1 MRCLL
6 RRALPVSYSPSPMK
20 TSLPVPDSTP
30 HVPEEM
36 HTGGIGGH
44 PKGLSNLFFAELWER
59 FSYYGMRA
67 LLMLFMIAPMA
78 AGGLG
83 FDQQQASSVYGN
95 YVMASYMLCILG
107 GFIADNFIGARRAVL
122 IGGFVITAGHY
133 TLVLD
138 SLPAFYLG
146 LILIAVGTGLLKPS
160 ISTLV
165 GGLYARGD
173 ARRDAGFSLFYMGI
187 NIGAFAAPL
196 VTGYLAQD
204 AGFKEIL
211 IGWGF
216 DPAHSWHWGF
226 GAAGVGMTLGMW
238 VYVRRLN
245 WVSHVGDAPDAHLRR
260 PWERLALVTLGT
272 IALLYLMI
280 QSDRKDSFLVPFI
293 DRSFSF
299 VWQPIPYVW
308 LAYTIYSLPILVV
321 LYFGVIRKDDD
332 SKRIAAIG
340 VFFIAAVLF
349 WAVFEQAGTTLTL
362 FADELT
368 RTEILGQP
376 FPSSWFQ
383 SANPLFVI
391 ALAPIFAWLWVA
403 LGTRQPSVAL
413 KFVFGLIFLGL
424 SFALMVPAAQ
434 GIVAGK
440 VSPWWLVGVYFLQTL
455 GEMCLSPVGLST
467 MSKLAPA
474 RLTGLVLGVWFL
486 ATALG
491 NKLSGTLSADFP
503 SKDPAALASFFS
515 NQAIVVGIVAVVL
528 LALVPW
534 VRHLMGKEHH

>member
-1 MRCLL
+1 
-6 RRALPVSYSPSPMK
+6 MK
-20 TSLPVPDSTP
+20 TPLPVPDSTP
-30 HVPEEM
+30 HVPEAM

-83 FDQQQASSVYGN
+83 FTQQQAAAVYGN
-95 YVMASYMLCILG
+95 YVMSSYMLCILG

-133 TLVLD
+133 TLALNSVT
-138 SLPAFYLG
+138 AFYVG

-211 IGWGF
+211 TAWGF
-216 DPAHSWHWGF
+216 DPTHSWHWGF

-238 VYVRRLN
+238 VYVRRLS
-245 WVSHVGDAPDAHLRR
+245 WVSHVGDAPAAHHPR

-272 IALLYLMI
+272 IALLYLMMK
-280 QSDRKDSFLVPFI
+280 SDE
-293 DRSFSF
+293 
-299 VWQPIPYVW
+299 YVW
-308 LAYTIYSLPILVV
+308 LAYTIYSLPILAV
-321 LYFGVIRKDDD
+321 LYFGVFRKDDD

-383 SANPLFVI
+383 SVNALFVI
-391 ALAPIFAWLWVA
+391 VLAPVFAWLWVA

-440 VSPWWLVGVYFLQTL
+440 VSPWWLIGVYFLQTL

-491 NKLSGTLSADFP
+491 NKLSGTLSADFS

-515 NQAIVVGIVAVVL
+515 NQAIVVGLMAVVL

>member
-6 RRALPVSYSPSPMK
+6 RGASPVSYSPSPMK
-20 TSLPVPDSTP
+20 PPLPVPDSTP

-211 IGWGF
+211 MGWGF

-272 IALLYLMI
+272 IALLYLMMK
-280 QSDRKDSFLVPFI
+280 SDE
-293 DRSFSF
+293 
-299 VWQPIPYVW
+299 YVW

-368 RTEILGQP
+368 RTEILGKP

-383 SANPLFVI
+383 SVNALFVI

-491 NKLSGTLSADFP
+491 NKLSGTLSAGFS

-515 NQAIVVGIVAVVL
+515 NQALVVGIVAVVL

>member
-1 MRCLL
+1 MSTPR
-6 RRALPVSYSPSPMK
+6 PI
-20 TSLPVPDSTP
+20 PDPTP
-30 HVPEEM
+30 HVPEDF
-36 HTGGIGGH
+36 HGGGIAGH

-67 LLMLFMIAPMA
+67 LLMLFMIAPVA
-78 AGGLG
+78 SGGLG
-83 FDQQQASSVYGN
+83 FTQPHAAVVYGN
-95 YVMASYMLCILG
+95 YVMSSYMLCILG
-107 GFIADNFIGARRAVL
+107 GFIADNFLGARRAVL
-122 IGGFVITAGHY
+122 IGGFIITAGHY
-133 TLVLD
+133 ALAFD
-138 SLPAFYLG
+138 SVPTFYAG

-165 GGLYARGD
+165 GGLYRRGD

-204 AGFKEIL
+204 EGFKAIL
-211 IGWGF
+211 LGWGL
-216 DPAHSWHWGF
+216 DPRHSWHWGF
-226 GAAGVGMTLGMW
+226 GAAGLGMTLGMW

-245 WVSHVGDAPDAHLRR
+245 WVSHVGDAPAADHKR
-260 PWERLALVTLGT
+260 PWERLALVALGT
-272 IALLYLMI
+272 IALLALMMK
-280 QSDRKDSFLVPFI
+280 SDENA
-293 DRSFSF
+293 
-299 VWQPIPYVW
+299 W
-308 LAYTIYSLPILVV
+308 LAYAIYSLPILVV
-321 LYFGVIRKDDD
+321 LYFGVFRRDDD

-368 RTEILGQP
+368 RTELLGRP

-383 SANPLFVI
+383 SVNALFVI
-391 ALAPIFAWLWVA
+391 ALAPVFAWLWVA
-403 LGTRQPSVAL
+403 LGTRQPAVAV
-413 KFVFGLIFLGL
+413 KFVLGLVFLGL

-434 GIVAGK
+434 GIVDGK
-440 VSPWWLVGVYFLQTL
+440 VSPWWLIGVYFLQTL

-491 NKLSGTLSADFP
+491 NKLSGTLSAGFS
-503 SKDPAALASFFS
+503 SKDPVALANFFRD
-515 NQAIVVGIVAVVL
+515 QAIVVGVMALVL
-528 LALVPW
+528 LALAPW

>member
-1 MRCLL
+1 
-6 RRALPVSYSPSPMK
+6 
-20 TSLPVPDSTP
+20 
-30 HVPEEM
+30 M

-67 LLMLFMIAPMA
+67 LLTLFMVAPMA

-83 FDQQQASSVYGN
+83 FDQVKAASVYGN
-95 YVMASYMLCILG
+95 YVMSSYMLCILG

-122 IGGFVITAGHY
+122 IGGFIITLGHF
-133 TLVLD
+133 TLTLN
-138 SLPAFYLG
+138 SLPTFYAG
-146 LILIAVGTGLLKPS
+146 LILVAVGTGLLKPS

-204 AGFKEIL
+204 EGFKLIL
-211 IGWGF
+211 VGWGL
-216 DPAHSWHWGF
+216 DPLHSWHWGF
-226 GAAGVGMTLGMW
+226 GAAGVGMTLGML

-245 WVSHVGDAPDAHLRR
+245 WIRHIGEAPDALEPR
-260 PWERLALVTLGT
+260 PWVPLVLVATGT
-272 IALLYLMI
+272 FVLLYLMM

-293 DRSFSF
+293 NRSFSF
-299 VWQPIPYVW
+299 IWQPIPYVW

-321 LYFGVIRKDDD
+321 LYFGVLRKDED

-349 WAVFEQAGTTLTL
+349 WAVFEQAGTSLTL

-368 RTEILGQP
+368 RNEAFGRP
-376 FPSSWFQ
+376 YPSAWFQ
-383 SANPLFVI
+383 SVNSFFVI
-391 ALAPIFAWLWVA
+391 ALAPVFAWLWVT
-403 LGTRQPSVAL
+403 LSTRQPSVAL

-434 GIVAGK
+434 ATVAGK
-440 VSPWWLVGVYFLQTL
+440 VSPWWLIGVYFLQTL

-474 RLTGLVLGVWFL
+474 RLTGLIMGVWFL
-486 ATALG
+486 ATSLG
-491 NKLSGTLSADFP
+491 NKLSGTLSADFS
-503 SKDPAALASFFS
+503 SKDPVALSHFFS

-534 VRHLMGKEHH
+534 VRHLIGTEDH

>member
-1 MRCLL
+1 MSTPR
-6 RRALPVSYSPSPMK
+6 PI
-20 TSLPVPDSTP
+20 PDPTP
-30 HVPEEM
+30 HVPEDF
-36 HTGGIGGH
+36 HGGGIAGH

-67 LLMLFMIAPMA
+67 LLMLFMIAPVA
-78 AGGLG
+78 SGGLG
-83 FDQQQASSVYGN
+83 FAQPHAAAVYGN
-95 YVMASYMLCILG
+95 YVMSSYMLCILG

-122 IGGFVITAGHY
+122 IGGFIITAGHY
-133 TLVLD
+133 ALAFD
-138 SLPAFYLG
+138 SVPTFYAG

-165 GGLYARGD
+165 GGLYRRGD
-173 ARRDAGFSLFYMGI
+173 TRRDAGFSLFYMGI

-204 AGFKEIL
+204 EGFKQIL
-211 IGWGF
+211 VGWGL
-216 DPAHSWHWGF
+216 DPRHSWHWGF
-226 GAAGVGMTLGMW
+226 GAAGIGMTLGMW

-245 WVSHVGDAPDAHLRR
+245 WVRHVGDAPAADQKR

-272 IALLYLMI
+272 VALLTLMM
-280 QSDRKDSFLVPFI
+280 QLDRTDSFQVPFLDLSLSPI
-293 DRSFSF
+293 WLS
-299 VWQPIPYVW
+299 IPYAW
-308 LAYTIYSLPILVV
+308 LGYAIYGLPLLVV
-321 LYFGVIRKDDD
+321 LYFGLLRKDDD

-368 RTEILGQP
+368 RTELLGQA

-383 SANPLFVI
+383 SVNALFVI
-391 ALAPIFAWLWVA
+391 ALAPVFAWLWVA

-413 KFVFGLIFLGL
+413 KFTFGLLFLGL

-440 VSPWWLVGVYFLQTL
+440 VSPWWLIGVYFLQTL

-467 MSKLAPA
+467 MSKLAPE
-474 RLTGLVLGVWFL
+474 RLTGLVLGVWFM

-491 NKLSGTLSADFP
+491 NKLSGTLSAGFSP
-503 SKDPAALASFFS
+503 KDPVELANFFRD
-515 NQAIVVGIVAVVL
+515 QAIVVGLMALVL

-534 VRHLMGKEHH
+534 VRHLMGKDHH

>member
-6 RRALPVSYSPSPMK
+6 WRVSPVYYSPCPMK
-20 TSLPVPDSTP
+20 SPLPVPDSTP

-138 SLPAFYLG
+138 SLTAFYVG

-211 IGWGF
+211 TAWGF

-245 WVSHVGDAPDAHLRR
+245 WVRHVGDAPEAHHKR
-260 PWERLALVTLGT
+260 PWERLALVALGT
-272 IALLYLMI
+272 IALLYLMM
-280 QSDRKDSFLVPFI
+280 QSDE
-293 DRSFSF
+293 
-299 VWQPIPYVW
+299 YVW
-308 LAYTIYSLPILVV
+308 LAYTIYSLPIIVV
-321 LYFGVIRKDDD
+321 LYFGLFRKDDD

-383 SANPLFVI
+383 SVNALFVI

-440 VSPWWLVGVYFLQTL
+440 VSPWWLIGVYFLQTL

-491 NKLSGTLSADFP
+491 NKLSGTLSASF
-503 SKDPAALASFFS
+503 SAKDPAALASFFS

>member
-1 MRCLL
+1 
-6 RRALPVSYSPSPMK
+6 
-20 TSLPVPDSTP
+20 
-30 HVPEEM
+30 M

-211 IGWGF
+211 TAWGF

-272 IALLYLMI
+272 IALLYLMM

-299 VWQPIPYVW
+299 VWQPIEYVW

-383 SANPLFVI
+383 SVNALFVI

-491 NKLSGTLSADFP
+491 NKLSGTLSAGFS

-515 NQAIVVGIVAVVL
+515 TQAFVVGIVAVVL

>member
-1 MRCLL
+1 
-6 RRALPVSYSPSPMK
+6 
-20 TSLPVPDSTP
+20 
-30 HVPEEM
+30 M

-211 IGWGF
+211 TAWGF

-272 IALLYLMI
+272 IALLYLMM

-299 VWQPIPYVW
+299 VWQPIEYVW

-383 SANPLFVI
+383 SVNALFVI

-491 NKLSGTLSADFP
+491 NKLSGTLSAGFS

-515 NQAIVVGIVAVVL
+515 TQALVMGIVAVVL

>member
-1 MRCLL
+1 
-6 RRALPVSYSPSPMK
+6 
-20 TSLPVPDSTP
+20 
-30 HVPEEM
+30 
-36 HTGGIGGH
+36 
-44 PKGLSNLFFAELWER
+44 
-59 FSYYGMRA
+59 
-67 LLMLFMIAPMA
+67 MLFMIAPVA
-78 AGGLG
+78 SGGLG
-83 FDQQQASSVYGN
+83 FTQPHAAVVYGN
-95 YVMASYMLCILG
+95 YVMSSYMLCILG

-122 IGGFVITAGHY
+122 IGGFIITAGHY
-133 TLVLD
+133 ALAFD
-138 SLPAFYLG
+138 SVPTFYAG

-165 GGLYARGD
+165 GGLYRRGD
-173 ARRDAGFSLFYMGI
+173 TRRDAGFSLFYMGI

-204 AGFKEIL
+204 EGFRQIL
-211 IGWGF
+211 VGWGL
-216 DPAHSWHWGF
+216 DPKHSWHWGF
-226 GAAGVGMTLGMW
+226 GAAGIGMTLGMW

-245 WVSHVGDAPDAHLRR
+245 WVSHVGDAPAADHQR
-260 PWERLALVTLGT
+260 PWERLALVALGT
-272 IALLYLMI
+272 IALLALMMK
-280 QSDRKDSFLVPFI
+280 SDE
-293 DRSFSF
+293 
-299 VWQPIPYVW
+299 YAW
-308 LAYTIYSLPILVV
+308 LAYAIYSLPILVV
-321 LYFGVIRKDDD
+321 LYFGIFRRDDD

-368 RTEILGQP
+368 RTELLGQP

-383 SANPLFVI
+383 SVNALFVI
-391 ALAPIFAWLWVA
+391 ALAPVFAWLWVA
-403 LGTRQPSVAL
+403 LGTRQPAVAV
-413 KFVFGLIFLGL
+413 KFVLGLVFLGL

-434 GIVAGK
+434 GIVDGK
-440 VSPWWLVGVYFLQTL
+440 VSPWWLIGVYFLQTL

-491 NKLSGTLSADFP
+491 NKLSGTLSAGFS
-503 SKDPAALASFFS
+503 SKDPVALANFFRD
-515 NQAIVVGIVAVVL
+515 QAIVVGVMALVL
-528 LALVPW
+528 LALAPW

>member
-6 RRALPVSYSPSPMK
+6 WRVSPVYYSPCPMK
-20 TSLPVPDSTP
+20 SPLPVPDSTP

-138 SLPAFYLG
+138 SLTAFYVG

-211 IGWGF
+211 TTWGF

-245 WVSHVGDAPDAHLRR
+245 WVSHVGDAPEAHHKR
-260 PWERLALVTLGT
+260 PWERLALVALGT
-272 IALLYLMI
+272 IALLYLMMK
-280 QSDRKDSFLVPFI
+280 SDE
-293 DRSFSF
+293 
-299 VWQPIPYVW
+299 YVW
-308 LAYTIYSLPILVV
+308 LAYTIYSLPIIVV
-321 LYFGVIRKDDD
+321 LYFGLFRKDDD

-383 SANPLFVI
+383 SVNALFVI

-440 VSPWWLVGVYFLQTL
+440 VSPWWLIGVYFLQTL

-491 NKLSGTLSADFP
+491 NKLSGTLSASF
-503 SKDPAALASFFS
+503 SAKDPAALASFFS

>member
-1 MRCLL
+1 
-6 RRALPVSYSPSPMK
+6 
-20 TSLPVPDSTP
+20 
-30 HVPEEM
+30 M

-83 FDQQQASSVYGN
+83 FTQPQASSVYGN
-95 YVMASYMLCILG
+95 YVMSSYMLCILG
-107 GFIADNFIGARRAVL
+107 GFIADNFIGARQAVL
-122 IGGFVITAGHY
+122 IGGFIITAGHY
-133 TLVLD
+133 TLALNSV
-138 SLPAFYLG
+138 ATFYVG
-146 LILIAVGTGLLKPS
+146 LVLIAVGTGLLKPS

-165 GGLYARGD
+165 GGLYARTD

-204 AGFKEIL
+204 EGFKQVL
-211 IGWGF
+211 VGLGL
-216 DPAHSWHWGF
+216 DPLHSWHWGF

-245 WVSHVGDAPDAHLRR
+245 WIRHVGDAPEAHQKR
-260 PWERLALVTLGT
+260 PWERLALVALGT
-272 IALLYLMI
+272 IALLYLMM

-293 DRSFSF
+293 DRSFSLA
-299 VWQPIPYVW
+299 WQPIPYIW
-308 LAYTIYSLPILVV
+308 LAYTIYSLPVLVV
-321 LYFGVIRKDDD
+321 LYFGVFRKDED

-349 WAVFEQAGTTLTL
+349 WAVFEQAGTSLTL

-368 RTEILGQP
+368 RTELLGLP

-383 SANPLFVI
+383 SVNALFVI
-391 ALAPIFAWLWVA
+391 ALAPVFAWLWVT

-440 VSPWWLVGVYFLQTL
+440 VSPWWLIGVYFLQTL

-491 NKLSGTLSADFP
+491 NKLSGTLSADFS
-503 SKDPAALASFFS
+503 SKDPVALSHFFS
-515 NQAIVVGIVAVVL
+515 NQAYVVVAVALVL

>member
-1 MRCLL
+1 MSTPR
-6 RRALPVSYSPSPMK
+6 PI
-20 TSLPVPDSTP
+20 PDPTP
-30 HVPEEM
+30 HVPEDF
-36 HTGGIGGH
+36 HGGGIAGH

-67 LLMLFMIAPMA
+67 LLMLFMIAPVA
-78 AGGLG
+78 SGGLG
-83 FDQQQASSVYGN
+83 FAQPHAAAVYGN
-95 YVMASYMLCILG
+95 YVMSSYMLCILG

-122 IGGFVITAGHY
+122 IGGFIITAGHY
-133 TLVLD
+133 ALAFD
-138 SLPAFYLG
+138 SVPTFYAG

-165 GGLYARGD
+165 GGLYRRGD
-173 ARRDAGFSLFYMGI
+173 TRRDAGFSLFYMGI

-204 AGFKEIL
+204 EGFKQIL
-211 IGWGF
+211 VGWGL
-216 DPAHSWHWGF
+216 DPRHSWHWGF
-226 GAAGVGMTLGMW
+226 GAAGIGMTLGMW

-245 WVSHVGDAPDAHLRR
+245 WVRHVGDAPAADQKR

-272 IALLYLMI
+272 VALLTLMM
-280 QSDRKDSFLVPFI
+280 QLDRTDSFQVPFLDLSLSPI
-293 DRSFSF
+293 WLS
-299 VWQPIPYVW
+299 IPYAW
-308 LAYTIYSLPILVV
+308 LGYAIYGLPLLVV
-321 LYFGVIRKDDD
+321 LYFGLLRKDDD

-368 RTEILGQP
+368 RTELLGQA

-383 SANPLFVI
+383 SVNALFVI
-391 ALAPIFAWLWVA
+391 ALAPVFAWLWVA

-440 VSPWWLVGVYFLQTL
+440 VSPWWLIGVYFLQTL

-467 MSKLAPA
+467 MSKLAPE
-474 RLTGLVLGVWFL
+474 RLTGLVLGVWFM

-491 NKLSGTLSADFP
+491 NKLSGTLSASF
-503 SKDPAALASFFS
+503 SAKDPAALASFFS
-515 NQAIVVGIVAVVL
+515 NQAIVVGLMALVL

>member
-1 MRCLL
+1 M
-6 RRALPVSYSPSPMK
+6 PVSYSPSPMK
-20 TSLPVPDSTP
+20 TPLPVPDSTP

-83 FDQQQASSVYGN
+83 FDQQQATSVYGN
-95 YVMASYMLCILG
+95 YTMASYMLCILG

-138 SLPAFYLG
+138 SLTAFYVG

-226 GAAGVGMTLGMW
+226 GAAGIGMTLGMW

-272 IALLYLMI
+272 IALLYLMMK
-280 QSDRKDSFLVPFI
+280 SDE
-293 DRSFSF
+293 
-299 VWQPIPYVW
+299 YVW

-383 SANPLFVI
+383 SVNALFVI

-491 NKLSGTLSADFP
+491 NKLSGTLSAGFS

-515 NQAIVVGIVAVVL
+515 TQALVVGIVAVVL

>member
-1 MRCLL
+1 MNTP
-6 RRALPVSYSPSPMK
+6 LPI
-20 TSLPVPDSTP
+20 PDPTP
-30 HVPEEM
+30 HVPEEL

-67 LLMLFMIAPMA
+67 LLMLFMIAPIA

-83 FDQQQASSVYGN
+83 FSQQQASSVYGN
-95 YVMASYMLCILG
+95 YVMSSYMLCILG

-122 IGGFVITAGHY
+122 IGGFIITAGHY
-133 TLVLD
+133 TLALNSV
-138 SLPAFYLG
+138 ATFYLG

-165 GGLYARGD
+165 GGLYHRGD

-196 VTGYLAQD
+196 VTGWLAQSTED
-204 AGFKEIL
+204 FTFT
-211 IGWGF
+211 IGDNHFVIHSFRHHIIKWGL
-216 DPAHSWHWGF
+216 DPLHSWHWGF

-245 WVSHVGDAPDAHLRR
+245 WIRHVGDAPDAQHQR
-260 PWERLALVTLGT
+260 PWGRLALVATGTLV
-272 IALLYLMI
+272 LLYLMM
-280 QSDRKDSFLVPFI
+280 QSDRKDSFLVPVI
-293 DRSFSF
+293 ERSFSLA
-299 VWQPIPYVW
+299 WQPIPYIW

-321 LYFGVIRKDDD
+321 LYFGVFRKDDD

-349 WAVFEQAGTTLTL
+349 WAVFEQAGTSLTL

-368 RTEILGQP
+368 RTELLGLP

-383 SANPLFVI
+383 SVNALFVI
-391 ALAPIFAWLWVA
+391 ILAPFFAWLWVT

-440 VSPWWLVGVYFLQTL
+440 VSPWWLIGVYFLQTL

-491 NKLSGTLSADFP
+491 NKLSGTLSADFS
-503 SKDPAALASFFS
+503 SKDPTALARFFS
-515 NQAIVVGIVAVVL
+515 NQAIVVGVMAVVL

>member
-1 MRCLL
+1 MSTPR
-6 RRALPVSYSPSPMK
+6 PI
-20 TSLPVPDSTP
+20 PDPTP
-30 HVPEEM
+30 HVPEDF
-36 HTGGIGGH
+36 HGGGIAGH

-67 LLMLFMIAPMA
+67 LLMLFMIAPVA
-78 AGGLG
+78 SGGLG
-83 FDQQQASSVYGN
+83 FTQPHAAVVYGN
-95 YVMASYMLCILG
+95 YVMSSYMLCILG
-107 GFIADNFIGARRAVL
+107 GFIADNFLGARRAVL
-122 IGGFVITAGHY
+122 IGGFIITAGHY
-133 TLVLD
+133 ALAFD
-138 SLPAFYLG
+138 SVPTFYAG

-165 GGLYARGD
+165 GGLYRRGD

-204 AGFKEIL
+204 EGFKAIL
-211 IGWGF
+211 LGWGL
-216 DPAHSWHWGF
+216 DPRHSWHWGF
-226 GAAGVGMTLGMW
+226 GAAGLGMTLGMW

-245 WVSHVGDAPDAHLRR
+245 WVSHVGDAPAADHKR
-260 PWERLALVTLGT
+260 PWERLALVALGT
-272 IALLYLMI
+272 IALLALMMK
-280 QSDRKDSFLVPFI
+280 SDENA
-293 DRSFSF
+293 
-299 VWQPIPYVW
+299 W
-308 LAYTIYSLPILVV
+308 LAYAIYSLPILVV
-321 LYFGVIRKDDD
+321 LYFGVFRRDDD

-368 RTEILGQP
+368 RTELLGRP

-383 SANPLFVI
+383 SVNALFVI
-391 ALAPIFAWLWVA
+391 ALAPVFAWLWVA
-403 LGTRQPSVAL
+403 LGTRQPAVAV
-413 KFVFGLIFLGL
+413 KFVLGLVFLGL

-434 GIVAGK
+434 GIVDGK
-440 VSPWWLVGVYFLQTL
+440 VSPWWLIGVYFLQTL

-474 RLTGLVLGVWFL
+474 RLTGLVLGVWFM

-491 NKLSGTLSADFP
+491 NKLSGTLSAGFS
-503 SKDPAALASFFS
+503 SKDPVALANFFRD
-515 NQAIVVGIVAVVL
+515 QAIVVGLMALVL

>member
-6 RRALPVSYSPSPMK
+6 WRVSPVYYSPCPMK
-20 TSLPVPDSTP
+20 SPLPVPDSTP
-30 HVPEEM
+30 HIPEEM

-138 SLPAFYLG
+138 SLTAFYVG

-204 AGFKEIL
+204 AGFKQIL
-211 IGWGF
+211 TTWGL

-245 WVSHVGDAPDAHLRR
+245 WVSHVGDAPEAHHQR

-272 IALLYLMI
+272 IALLYLMMK
-280 QSDRKDSFLVPFI
+280 SDE
-293 DRSFSF
+293 
-299 VWQPIPYVW
+299 YVW

-321 LYFGVIRKDDD
+321 LYFGLFRKDDD

-383 SANPLFVI
+383 SVNALFVI

-424 SFALMVPAAQ
+424 SF
-434 GIVAGK
+434 
-440 VSPWWLVGVYFLQTL
+440 
-455 GEMCLSPVGLST
+455 SPVGLST

-491 NKLSGTLSADFP
+491 NKLSGTLSASF
-503 SKDPAALASFFS
+503 SAKDPAALASFFS

>member
-1 MRCLL
+1 
-6 RRALPVSYSPSPMK
+6 MK

-59 FSYYGMRA
+59 FSYYGMCA
-67 LLMLFMIAPMA
+67 LLTLFMIAPMA

-95 YVMASYMLCILG
+95 YTMASYMLCILG

-204 AGFKEIL
+204 ARFKEIL
-211 IGWGF
+211 TAWGF

-226 GAAGVGMTLGMW
+226 AAAGVGMTLGMW

-272 IALLYLMI
+272 IALLYLMM

-299 VWQPIPYVW
+299 VWQPIEYVW

-383 SANPLFVI
+383 SVNALFVI

-491 NKLSGTLSADFP
+491 NKLSGTLSAGFS

>member
-1 MRCLL
+1 M
-6 RRALPVSYSPSPMK
+6 MK
-20 TSLPVPDSTP
+20 
-30 HVPEEM
+30 
-36 HTGGIGGH
+36 
-44 PKGLSNLFFAELWER
+44 
-59 FSYYGMRA
+59 
-67 LLMLFMIAPMA
+67 
-78 AGGLG
+78 
-83 FDQQQASSVYGN
+83 
-95 YVMASYMLCILG
+95 
-107 GFIADNFIGARRAVL
+107 
-122 IGGFVITAGHY
+122 
-133 TLVLD
+133 
-138 SLPAFYLG
+138 
-146 LILIAVGTGLLKPS
+146 
-160 ISTLV
+160 
-165 GGLYARGD
+165 
-173 ARRDAGFSLFYMGI
+173 
-187 NIGAFAAPL
+187 
-196 VTGYLAQD
+196 
-204 AGFKEIL
+204 
-211 IGWGF
+211 
-216 DPAHSWHWGF
+216 
-226 GAAGVGMTLGMW
+226 
-238 VYVRRLN
+238 
-245 WVSHVGDAPDAHLRR
+245 
-260 PWERLALVTLGT
+260 
-272 IALLYLMI
+272 
-280 QSDRKDSFLVPFI
+280 SDE
-293 DRSFSF
+293 
-299 VWQPIPYVW
+299 YVW

-383 SANPLFVI
+383 SVNALFVI
-391 ALAPIFAWLWVA
+391 ALAPFFAWLWVA

-491 NKLSGTLSADFP
+491 NKLSGTLSAGFS

-515 NQAIVVGIVAVVL
+515 TQALVVGIVAVVL

>member
-1 MRCLL
+1 MSTPR
-6 RRALPVSYSPSPMK
+6 PI
-20 TSLPVPDSTP
+20 PDPTP
-30 HVPEEM
+30 HVPEDF
-36 HTGGIGGH
+36 HGGGIAGH

-67 LLMLFMIAPMA
+67 LLMLFMIAPVA
-78 AGGLG
+78 SGGLG
-83 FDQQQASSVYGN
+83 FTQPHAAVVYGN
-95 YVMASYMLCILG
+95 YVMSSYMLCILG
-107 GFIADNFIGARRAVL
+107 GFIADNFLGARRAVL
-122 IGGFVITAGHY
+122 IGGFIITAGHY
-133 TLVLD
+133 ALAFD
-138 SLPAFYLG
+138 SVPTFYAG

-165 GGLYARGD
+165 GGLYRRGD

-204 AGFKEIL
+204 EGFKAIL
-211 IGWGF
+211 LGWGL
-216 DPAHSWHWGF
+216 DPRHSWHWGF
-226 GAAGVGMTLGMW
+226 GAAGLGMTLGMW

-245 WVSHVGDAPDAHLRR
+245 WVSHVGDAPAADHKR
-260 PWERLALVTLGT
+260 PWERLALVALGT
-272 IALLYLMI
+272 IALLALMMK
-280 QSDRKDSFLVPFI
+280 SDENA
-293 DRSFSF
+293 
-299 VWQPIPYVW
+299 W
-308 LAYTIYSLPILVV
+308 LAYAIYSLPILVV
-321 LYFGVIRKDDD
+321 LYFGVFRRDDD

-368 RTEILGQP
+368 RTELLGRP

-383 SANPLFVI
+383 SVNALFVI
-391 ALAPIFAWLWVA
+391 ALAPVFAWLWVA
-403 LGTRQPSVAL
+403 LGTRQPAVAV
-413 KFVFGLIFLGL
+413 KFVLGLVFLGL

-434 GIVAGK
+434 GIVNGK
-440 VSPWWLVGVYFLQTL
+440 VSPWWLIGVYFLQTL

-491 NKLSGTLSADFP
+491 NKLSGTLSAGFS
-503 SKDPAALASFFS
+503 SKDPVALANFFRD
-515 NQAIVVGIVAVVL
+515 QAIVVGVMALVL
-528 LALVPW
+528 LALAPW